1 MLKWMAEPKSQITG
15 IGDRT
20 EGQMRASHRDTSLP
34 RSAVRASHPRPPFRS
49 PLPGCVRL
57 PRCVRLP
64 GRTVRTRLTILYGIL
79 FVVSGA
85 LLLTISSGVAVRSS
99 SVSRAAPTAINSA
112 PGSPLDQANARIHQL
127 QARISQLQSQAA
139 GPPDQNK
146 LSHVLLFS
154 SLIALAIMT
163 VMSVGLG
170 WLVAGRAL
178 RPVRQMTAA
187 AQRIS
192 EDSLHER
199 LAVQGPED
207 ELKELGDTI
216 DGLLERLEV
225 AFSAQRRFVANASHE
240 LRTPLTTMRASLDV
254 ALAKPDPAPPQTV
267 ALAGRLRVE
276 LDKID
281 RLLEAFLVL
290 ARAQHRALPSRAV
303 IPLDYVV
310 GAALTDQAAA
320 IRAMNLTVQKADSLG
335 SAWVTGSQALIT
347 RMVENIIDNAVCHNT
362 EGGWIRIVS
371 RTAAGRAGLI
381 VENGGPLLD
390 QRQVAELSEPF
401 RRIGADRTGSDKG
414 SGLGLS
420 IVAAIAEAHGGSVDL
435 QARSAGGLRVTIS
448 LPASAAQAD
457 VVPAGAP
464 A

>member
-1 MLKWMAEPKSQITG
+1 MLKWDAEPKYLIRG
-15 IGDRT
+15 IGDGRY
-20 EGQMRASHRDTSLP
+20 GHMRASHRDPTSPP
-34 RSAVRASHPRPPFRS
+34 RSAVRASHLRPPSRS
-49 PLPGCVRL
+49 PLPGWA
-57 PRCVRLP
+57 RLP
-64 GRTVRTRLTILYGIL
+64 GRTVRMRLTILYGIL
-79 FVVSGA
+79 FVFSGA
-85 LLLTISSGVAVRSS
+85 LLLTISSGVAVRTSS
-99 SVSRAAPTAINSA
+99 ASQAVPSAINSA
-112 PGSPLDQANARIHQL
+112 PGSPLDRANARIHQL
-127 QARISQLQSQAA
+127 QAQITQLQSQAA

-146 LSHVLLFS
+146 LSHVLLIS
-154 SLIALAIMT
+154 SLIALGIMT
-163 VMSVGLG
+163 VISVALG

-178 RPVRQMTAA
+178 RPVRRMTAA

-216 DGLLERLEV
+216 DGLLERLEI

-267 ALAGRLRVE
+267 ALAGRLRAE

-290 ARAQHRALPSRAV
+290 ARAQHRALPGRAV

-310 GAALTDQAAA
+310 GAALAEQAAA
-320 IRAMNLTVQKADSLG
+320 IRAMNLTVQEADSLG

-347 RMVENIIDNAVCHNT
+347 RMVENLIDNAVCHNT

-371 RTAAGRAGLI
+371 RTAVGRARLI

-390 QRQVAELSEPF
+390 QQQVAGLSEPF

-448 LPASAAQAD
+448 LPASAARAE

>member
-1 MLKWMAEPKSQITG
+1 L
-15 IGDRT
+15 
-20 EGQMRASHRDTSLP
+20 RASHRDTTLP
-34 RSAVRASHPRPPFRS
+34 RSAAAASHPRPSFRS
-49 PLPGCVRL
+49 PLPGWVRL
-57 PRCVRLP
+57 PRWVRLP

-79 FVVSGA
+79 FVFSGA
-85 LLLTISSGVAVRSS
+85 LLLTISSGVAVGTSS
-99 SVSRAAPTAINSA
+99 SQAVPTAINSA

-127 QARISQLQSQAA
+127 QSQISQLQSQAA
-139 GPPDQNK
+139 IQPDQNK
-146 LSHVLLFS
+146 LSHVLLIS

-163 VMSVGLG
+163 VISVGLG

-187 AQRIS
+187 ARRIS

-207 ELKELGDTI
+207 ELMELGDTI
-216 DGLLERLEV
+216 DGLLERLEI

-254 ALAKPDPAPPQTV
+254 ALAKPEPAPPQTV
-267 ALAGRLRVE
+267 ALAGRLRAE

-290 ARAQHRALPSRAV
+290 ARAQHRALPGRAI

-310 GAALTDQAAA
+310 GAALSDQAAA
-320 IRAMNLTVQKADSLG
+320 IGAMNLTVQEADSLG

-347 RMVENIIDNAVCHNT
+347 RMVENVIDNAVCHNT

-371 RTAAGRAGLI
+371 RTATGRARLI

-390 QRQVAELSEPF
+390 QQQVTRLSEPF

-448 LPASAAQAD
+448 LPASAAWAD

>member
-1 MLKWMAEPKSQITG
+1 MLKWDGRAEIPDQG
-15 IGDRT
+15 IADGRRGT
-20 EGQMRASHRDTSLP
+20 LRASR
-34 RSAVRASHPRPPFRS
+34 R
-49 PLPGCVRL
+49 VRL
-57 PRCVRLP
+57 PGWVRLP

-79 FVVSGA
+79 FVFSGA
-85 LLLTISSGVAVRSS
+85 LLLTIASGVAVGRSS
-99 SVSRAAPTAINSA
+99 HEVAPPVPHPVTGSA
-112 PGSPLDQANARIHQL
+112 LSQADARIHQL
-127 QARISQLQSQAA
+127 QAQIGRLQSQVATQ
-139 GPPDQNK
+139 PNQNQ
-146 LSHVLLFS
+146 LSHVLLIS

-163 VMSVGLG
+163 VISVGLG

-216 DGLLERLEV
+216 DGLLERLEA

-267 ALAGRLRVE
+267 ALAGRLRAE

-290 ARAQHRALPSRAV
+290 ARAQHRALPGRAV

-310 GAALTDQAAA
+310 GAALSDQAAA
-320 IRAMNLTVQKADSLG
+320 IRAMHLTVQEPDSLG
-335 SAWVTGSQALIT
+335 GAWVTGSQALIT
-347 RMVENIIDNAVCHNT
+347 RMVENVIDNAVCHNA

-371 RTAAGRAGLI
+371 RTTGGQACLI

-390 QRQVAELSEPF
+390 QQQVAALSEPF
-401 RRIGADRTGSDKG
+401 RRIGADRTGSDRG

-448 LPASAAQAD
+448 LPASAAG

>member
-1 MLKWMAEPKSQITG
+1 
-15 IGDRT
+15 
-20 EGQMRASHRDTSLP
+20 MRASRRDPATLP
-34 RSAVRASHPRPPFRS
+34 GSAVTASYPRPPFRS
-49 PLPGCVRL
+49 PLPGWVHL
-57 PRCVRLP
+57 PRWVRLP
-64 GRTVRTRLTILYGIL
+64 GRTVRTRLTILYAIL
-79 FVVSGA
+79 FVFSGA
-85 LLLTISSGVAVRSS
+85 LLLTISSGVAVGTSTSEARP
-99 SVSRAAPTAINSA
+99 AGIKPAPT
-112 PGSPLDQANARIHQL
+112 SPLDRANARIHQL
-127 QARISQLQSQAA
+127 QAQISQLQSQAA
-139 GPPDQNK
+139 GPSGENK
-146 LSHVLLFS
+146 LSHVLLTS

-163 VMSVGLG
+163 VISAGLG

-216 DGLLERLEV
+216 DGLLERLEI
-225 AFSAQRRFVANASHE
+225 AFGAQRRFVANASHE

-267 ALAGRLRVE
+267 ALAGRLRAE

-290 ARAQHRALPSRAV
+290 ARAQHRALPGRAV

-310 GAALTDQAAA
+310 GAALADQAAA
-320 IRAMNLTVQKADSLG
+320 ISAMNLTVQEADSLG

-347 RMVENIIDNAVCHNT
+347 RMVENVIDNAVCHNT

-371 RTAAGRAGLI
+371 RTAAGRARLI

-390 QRQVAELSEPF
+390 QQQVAGLSEPF

-420 IVAAIAEAHGGSVDL
+420 IVAAIAEAHGGAVDL
-435 QARSAGGLRVTIS
+435 QARSSGGLRVTIN
-448 LPASAAQAD
+448 LPASDAQAE
-457 VVPAGAP
+457 VVATGAP
-464 A
+464 T

>member
-1 MLKWMAEPKSQITG
+1 MAEPKSLIRSIADGRRGTL
-15 IGDRT
+15 
-20 EGQMRASHRDTSLP
+20 RASRW
-34 RSAVRASHPRPPFRS
+34 
-49 PLPGCVRL
+49 VRL
-57 PRCVRLP
+57 PAWVRLP

-79 FVVSGA
+79 FVFSGA
-85 LLLTISSGVAVRSS
+85 LLLTIASGVAVGRSIIRGR
-99 SVSRAAPTAINSA
+99 VPAATNSA
-112 PGSPLDQANARIHQL
+112 TGSALGQADARIHQL
-127 QARISQLQSQAA
+127 QAQIGQLQSQAA
-139 GPPDQNK
+139 TQPNQNQ
-146 LSHVLLFS
+146 LSHVLLIS
-154 SLIALAIMT
+154 SLIALAVMT
-163 VMSVGLG
+163 VISVGLG

-267 ALAGRLRVE
+267 ALAGRLRAE

-290 ARAQHRALPSRAV
+290 ARAQHRALPGRAV

-310 GAALTDQAAA
+310 GAALSDQAAA
-320 IRAMNLTVQKADSLG
+320 IRAMNLTVQEPDSLG

-347 RMVENIIDNAVCHNT
+347 RMVENVIDNAVCHNA

-371 RTAAGRAGLI
+371 RTAGGR
-381 VENGGPLLD
+381 
-390 QRQVAELSEPF
+390 
-401 RRIGADRTGSDKG
+401 
-414 SGLGLS
+414 
-420 IVAAIAEAHGGSVDL
+420 
-435 QARSAGGLRVTIS
+435 
-448 LPASAAQAD
+448 PA
-457 VVPAGAP
+457 
-464 A
+464 

>member
-1 MLKWMAEPKSQITG
+1 MT
-15 IGDRT
+15 T
-20 EGQMRASHRDTSLP
+20 
-34 RSAVRASHPRPPFRS
+34 RSIRWPPILGLRRRSVRS
-49 PLPGCVRL
+49 
-57 PRCVRLP
+57 
-64 GRTVRTRLTILYGIL
+64 RLTGL
-79 FVVSGA
+79 FSVLFFTAGVLLVVIVAGVTVSGTA
-85 LLLTISSGVAVRSS
+85 RVT
-99 SVSRAAPTAINSA
+99 RAANQGGPTTPLARADARIRA
-112 PGSPLDQANARIHQL
+112 LQAQLDQ
-127 QARISQLQSQAA
+127 QSQQTHTA
-139 GPPDQNK
+139 
-146 LSHVLLFS
+146 LSHDLLVA
-154 SLIALAIMT
+154 SLIALAVMT
-163 VMSVGLG
+163 LVSVGFG

-178 RPVRQMTAA
+178 RPVRVMTET

-192 EDSLHER
+192 EYSLNER
-199 LAVQGPED
+199 LAVPGPHD

-240 LRTPLTTMRASLDV
+240 LRTPLATMRASLDV

-267 ALAGRLRVE
+267 ALAGRLRAE

-290 ARAQHRALPSRAV
+290 ARAQHRALPGRAV

-347 RMVENIIDNAVCHNT
+347 RMVENVIDNAVCHNT

-371 RTAAGRAGLI
+371 RTAAGRADLI

-390 QRQVAELSEPF
+390 QRQVAGLSEPF

>member
-1 MLKWMAEPKSQITG
+1 MGRTDAVIPLLGPSGHAEVGMAEPKSLI
-15 IGDRT
+15 
-20 EGQMRASHRDTSLP
+20 RASPTGRRGTLRASRRDTT
-34 RSAVRASHPRPPFRS
+34 
-49 PLPGCVRL
+49 PLPGWVRL
-57 PRCVRLP
+57 PRWVRLP

-79 FVVSGA
+79 FVFSGA
-85 LLLTISSGVAVRSS
+85 LLLTIASGVAVGRSTS
-99 SVSRAAPTAINSA
+99 QAALPVMRPASGSA
-112 PGSPLDQANARIHQL
+112 LAQANARIHRL
-127 QARISQLQSQAA
+127 QAEIGQLQSQAA
-139 GPPDQNK
+139 AIQPDQNQ
-146 LSHVLLFS
+146 LSHVLLIS

-163 VMSVGLG
+163 VISVGLG

-178 RPVRQMTAA
+178 RPVRQMTGT

-254 ALAKPDPAPPQTV
+254 ALAKPEPAPPQTV
-267 ALAGRLRVE
+267 ALAGRLRTE
-276 LDKID
+276 LDRID

-290 ARAQHRALPSRAV
+290 ARAQHRALPGSAV
-303 IPLDYVV
+303 IPLDYVAC
-310 GAALTDQAAA
+310 AALSDQAAA
-320 IRAMNLTVQKADSLG
+320 IRAMSLTVQEPDSLG

-347 RMVENIIDNAVCHNT
+347 RMVENVIDNAVCHNT

-371 RTAAGRAGLI
+371 RTAGGQARLI
-381 VENGGPLLD
+381 VENGGPVLD
-390 QRQVAELSEPF
+390 QQQVAGLSEPF
-401 RRIGADRTGSDKG
+401 RRIGADRTGSDSG

-420 IVAAIAEAHGGSVDL
+420 IVAAIAEAHGGSVGL

-448 LPASAAQAD
+448 LPASAARAE